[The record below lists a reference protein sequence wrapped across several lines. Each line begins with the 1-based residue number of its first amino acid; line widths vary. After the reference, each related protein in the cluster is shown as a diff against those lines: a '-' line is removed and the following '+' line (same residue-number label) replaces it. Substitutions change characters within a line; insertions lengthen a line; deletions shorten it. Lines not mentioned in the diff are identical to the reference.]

1 MVQQF
6 NTQLILCNLDDN
18 YEGNDWKEQVD
29 ANVNVWRKNKPNIN
43 QQQAPEHEMVLST
56 QAADAIPASA
66 RVSRDENGSEESNDE
81 DDSEDEDND
90 NVNPV
95 NDRNIYV
102 PET

>member
-1 MVQQF
+1 
-6 NTQLILCNLDDN
+6 
-18 YEGNDWKEQVD
+18 
-29 ANVNVWRKNKPNIN
+29 
-43 QQQAPEHEMVLST
+43 MVLST

-90 NVNPV
+90 NVNTV

>member
-1 MVQQF
+1 MPMSMYGGGTNQ
-6 NTQLILCNLDDN
+6 
-18 YEGNDWKEQVD
+18 
-29 ANVNVWRKNKPNIN
+29 IN
-43 QQQAPEHEMVLST
+43 QQRAPEHEMVLST

-66 RVSRDENGSEESNDE
+66 RVSRDENGSEESNDD

>member
-1 MVQQF
+1 MKKD
-6 NTQLILCNLDDN
+6 LIACELQEDN
-18 YEGNDWKEQVD
+18 PLIIIFWLTSMSMYGGGTNQ
-29 ANVNVWRKNKPNIN
+29 IN
-43 QQQAPEHEMVLST
+43 QQRAPEHEMVLST